1 MSAKLHHVGSGQHR
15 VVVVDDVL
23 GDLAPILT
31 LARALAPFPPAGNY
45 YPGHRHVIAADEPAN
60 AYVSALMQ
68 AVAPYI
74 AGAFGRERFR
84 VAEASFSMVTTPP
97 AALTGPQRAPHFDT
111 TDPDHLAVLH
121 YLNVPG
127 GGGTAFY
134 RHRATRTE
142 MVTKANVDRFVSTAM
157 AESRQLDPD
166 SGYVTGD
173 HLHYEML
180 FAVPARPGRLLIYS
194 GALLHSGLIPDSVPL
209 TPDPREGRLT
219 GNFFV
224 QLQ

>member
-1 MSAKLHHVGSGQHR
+1 MSAQLHRIGTGQHP
-15 VVVVDDVL
+15 VVVVDDAL
-23 GDLAPILT
+23 GDLAPIL
-31 LARALAPFPPAGNY
+31 AMADAIAPFPAAGNY

-68 AVAPYI
+68 AAAPYI
-74 AGAFGRERFR
+74 AGAFDRERFR

-127 GGGTAFY
+127 GGGTGFY
-134 RHRATRTE
+134 RHRTTGTE
-142 MVTKANVDRFVSTAM
+142 MVTKATVDRFVSTAM
-157 AESRQLDPD
+157 GEARLLAKD

-173 HLHYEML
+173 HLHYEL
-180 FAVPARPGRLLIYS
+180 LLAVPAKPGRLLIYS

-209 TPDPREGRLT
+209 SPDPREGRLT